1 MSSPCDDLR
10 ILDLSS
16 GPAGGL
22 ATMVLADFGADVVK
36 VEPPG
41 GDPARDEAAAPMWL
55 RGKRSITLDLAP
67 VAGEAEERERF
78 LALVRGADV
87 VVVSAAPAEV
97 TRMAIDYETLSA
109 LNPALIY
116 CWITAWGPAGPYADY
131 PADAALVAAKT
142 GRMQPF
148 AGIVRREGPAFPAV
162 RAETHAAAQSALSGI
177 LAAVLARDRT
187 GCGQLV
193 QTSLLQGT
201 FPYDL
206 ATLVRRQLVERYP
219 EHFEGDPYGFLAP
232 DSMPTLGY
240 QPIMGQDGRW
250 IQLANLLEH
259 LFFASIEALE
269 LTDEVVGN
277 PRYAGAPRG
286 LAPEAIEEIR
296 NLMLERARERP
307 AAEWMERFYDNG
319 NVAGDWVGTAQEA
332 LSNADMLANGEV
344 VELDHPRLGR
354 TRQLGPLARLMDTPA
369 EPRGFV
375 PEPGE
380 HTAEVL
386 AETPRAS
393 HAGNGTGGGPQS
405 DPQSHPLEGITVLEF
420 ATIIAAPLGTALL
433 ADMGARV
440 IKVEPVGGG
449 DPMRTMGVGLGA
461 YITASKTT
469 AGKESICIDL
479 KSERGQEL
487 VGGLIERSDVL
498 VHNYR
503 PGVPERLGIGFE
515 RSRALQ
521 PGIVHL
527 SVNGYGPD
535 GPGAKRPAAHPIPG
549 AVDGGALMQAGRGWP
564 PDTTTLDGLREASR
578 WFYRANEANPD
589 PNTSVVVASTALL
602 GLHAR
607 RRTDHGQQAFLSML
621 GANAYAN
628 FDDFLSFDGKP
639 PRPTL
644 DQDLFGTE
652 ACYRLYRAAEGWVF
666 LALDDDASWREFCA
680 AIDRADL
687 AADDRYAT
695 IAGRRKHDA
704 ELAASLAELF
714 AMRAALDWE
723 RLLAPRGIGCVEA
736 SDQQPGAF
744 FGGDEQMS
752 SSGLVAEAEHP
763 VWGRY
768 QRWGPTVRF
777 SDAPDRLGGGVY
789 AGQHTDAILAELGCS
804 DGETAELRAQGV
816 VDSQPPMELS

>member
-10 ILDLSS
+10 ILDLST

-41 GDPARDEAAAPMWL
+41 GDPSRAEAAAPMWL
-55 RGKRSITLDLAP
+55 RGKRSVALDVGQAEQRESLLTL
-67 VAGEAEERERF
+67 VG
-78 LALVRGADV
+78 GADV

-97 TRMAIDYETLSA
+97 TRLAIDYATLAA

-148 AGIVRREGPAFPAV
+148 SGIVRREGPAFPAV
-162 RAETHAAAQSALSGI
+162 RAETHAAAQSAISGI

-187 GCGQLV
+187 GRGQLV

-206 ATLVRRQLVERYP
+206 STLVRRQLVERYP
-219 EHFEGDPYGFLAP
+219 QHFEGDPFGLLTP

-269 LTDEVVGN
+269 LTEQVHGN
-277 PRYAGAPRG
+277 PRYAGAPRALEPG
-286 LAPEAIEEIR
+286 ALEEVR

-307 AAEWMERFYDNG
+307 AAEWMERFQENG

-332 LSNADMLANGEV
+332 LSNPDMLANGEV
-344 VELDHPRLGR
+344 VELEHPRLGR

-369 EPRGFV
+369 EPRGYV
-375 PEPGE
+375 AEPGE

-386 AETPRAS
+386 AETPRPPTVRNGAAS
-393 HAGNGTGGGPQS
+393 S
-405 DPQSHPLEGITVLEF
+405 PQSHPLEGITVLEF

-461 YITASKTT
+461 HLTVSKTT
-469 AGKESICIDL
+469 AGKESVCIDL

-487 VGGLIERSDVL
+487 VGRLIERTDVL

-515 RSRALQ
+515 RSRELQ
-521 PGIVHL
+521 PGIIHL

-535 GPGAKRPAAHPIPG
+535 GPGARRPAAHPIPG

-564 PDTTTLDGLREASR
+564 PDTSSLDGLREAAR

-589 PNTSVVVASTALL
+589 PNTSVAVASTALL

-607 RRTDHGQQAFLSML
+607 RRTGRGQQAFLSML

-644 DQDLFGTE
+644 DEDLFGTG
-652 ACYRLYRAAEGWVF
+652 ACYRLYPAADGWVF
-666 LALDDDASWREFCA
+666 LALRDDASWREFCA
-680 AIDRADL
+680 ATERADL
-687 AADDRYAT
+687 AADARYASV
-695 IAGRRKHDA
+695 AGRSQHDA
-704 ELAASLAELF
+704 ELAAALGELF
-714 AMRAALDWE
+714 ATRGALAWE
-723 RLLAPRGIGCVEA
+723 RLLAPRGVGCVEA
-736 SDQQPGAF
+736 SDQPPGAF
-744 FGGDEQMS
+744 YSNDEQMR
-752 SSGLVAEAEHP
+752 SSGLAVEAEHP

-777 SDAPDRLGGGVY
+777 SDAPERFGAGTY

-804 DGETAELRAQGV
+804 DGETAELRARGV
-816 VDSQPPMELS
+816 VDSQPPMVLS